1 MTAAEPY
8 SFECRLY
15 VSSLGPMK
23 PVLDRAGE
31 PRKLIAFRPIEY
43 DKLVDPAFRRLIA
56 TFESLPESLPV
67 VQVVGR

>member
-1 MTAAEPY
+1 
-8 SFECRLY
+8 
-15 VSSLGPMK
+15 MK